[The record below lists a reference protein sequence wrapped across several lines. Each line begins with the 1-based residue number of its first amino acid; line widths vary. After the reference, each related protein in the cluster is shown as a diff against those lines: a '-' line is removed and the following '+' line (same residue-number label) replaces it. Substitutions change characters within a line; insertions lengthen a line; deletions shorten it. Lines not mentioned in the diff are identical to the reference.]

1 MPSVVSGKATKPSF
15 ETSSIILGKRVC
27 GWCWKEASC
36 QVARFSK
43 YKYRCPVKFELE
55 ENNEIYMCVKYVPC
69 NIWNLLTFKKMVLC
83 LYNGNLAGQPIFYLE
98 TLIWKNSWDIPGMW
112 HILSSVSLVLK
123 YSYYQII
130 GKLDTA

>member
-1 MPSVVSGKATKPSF
+1 MTDTERKD
-15 ETSSIILGKRVC
+15 
-27 GWCWKEASC
+27 
-36 QVARFSK
+36 
-43 YKYRCPVKFELE
+43 PVRLPDLANINTDAQLNLNWRKTMKFICVLSMSHVIFG
-55 ENNEIYMCVKYVPC
+55 IY
-69 NIWNLLTFKKMVLC
+69 LHLKKMVLC

-112 HILSSVSLVLK
+112 HLLSSVSLVLK